1 MIDGWF
7 FLSVVIWI
15 WKQGWRQSYGFSVCA
30 VPGEISISAEEQPV
44 MVNQLQHSILSA
56 SQRRR

>member
-1 MIDGWF
+1 MV
-7 FLSVVIWI
+7 SV
-15 WKQGWRQSYGFSVCA
+15 FSV

-44 MVNQLQHSILSA
+44 TVNQLQHSILSA